1 MQRKIGELR
10 ELGEL
15 RDMKTIKEKRDAL
28 LTLIEGSILLSYE
41 QKLDVIEN
49 FPLLSE
55 EQIDALGAFLAAEE
69 KIREEFGED
78 IQQGVEKVLS
88 EIVGETIAENNTVYV
103 GTGKAN

>member
-1 MQRKIGELR
+1 
-10 ELGEL
+10 
-15 RDMKTIKEKRDAL
+15 MKTVQEKQDAL

-49 FPLLSE
+49 FPLLTE

-78 IQQGVEKVLS
+78 IQKGVEKVLT
-88 EIVGETIAENNTVYV
+88 EIVGEQIGDTDDATVYI
-103 GTGKAN
+103 GTGRAS